1 MADGRQGRPVKRAR
15 DDDAGSKLTVRLSGR
30 TKNLL
35 ADMAASYGLTIGEY
49 LETLVNRDAPRTEG

>member
-15 DDDAGSKLTVRLSGR
+15 DTDAGTKLTIRMDGR
-30 TKNLL
+30 TKNLI

-49 LETLVNRDAPRTEG
+49 LETLVNRDATRTEG

>member
-15 DDDAGSKLTVRLSGR
+15 DTDASTKLTIRMDGR
-30 TKNLL
+30 TKNLI

-49 LETLVNRDAPRTEG
+49 LETLVNRDATRTEG

>member
-15 DDDAGSKLTVRLSGR
+15 ADTDEAKLTVRMTGR

-35 ADMAASYGLTIGEY
+35 ADMATSYGLTIGEY
-49 LETLVNRDAPRTEG
+49 LETLVNRDASRTEG